1 MTNIQYK
8 ELFNI
13 SLIIKNNPYDDDGF
27 DSGTYRV
34 DFQNSF
40 YFFKSDNMIIETKE
54 YANGVQV
61 VHEFPNGYGA
71 SVIRHDF
78 SYGGKDGLWEMAVL
92 KEGDLC
98 YNTHITN
105 DVIGH

>member
-54 YANGVQV
+54 EGGITGQV
-61 VHEFPNGYGA
+61 FNLKT
-71 SVIRHDF
+71 IK
-78 SYGGKDGLWEMAVL
+78 SYKIWQ
-92 KEGDLC
+92 
-98 YNTHITN
+98 
-105 DVIGH
+105 